1 MELPAEVFEMLSSA
15 EEDVRKCQNLI
26 DMVRAQNPTDQHMQF
41 KMDLTQSALDL
52 RKKRIRDTK
61 VIISKMTE

>member
-1 MELPAEVFEMLSSA
+1 MELPPEVLEQLSSA

-26 DMVRAQNPTDQHMQF
+26 DYARRTNPNDQAFQLQ
-41 KMDLTQSALDL
+41 MDIQQSALDL
-52 RKKRIRDTK
+52 KKKRIRDTK

>member
-1 MELPAEVFEMLSSA
+1 MELPAEILEQLSSA

-41 KMDLTQSALDL
+41 KMDLTQSALDI

-61 VIISKMTE
+61 VMISTITQ